1 MYPSDLLINGQLVQG
16 QGKAEAIINPA
27 TGATFCTGNEASA
40 EQVEAAVQAA
50 EQPCLRATLATN

>member
-27 TGATFCTGNEASA
+27 TGATFCTVNEASA

-50 EQPCLRATLATN
+50 ADA